1 MATGHQSNDKQSGA
15 RQGSEQ
21 AGDDWGVGQLT
32 DAAMEQGRTLLDSA
46 REQATGFVDQRKND
60 AAESVVGL
68 ANSLRES
75 GRAFEDLPQVR
86 GLVDSAAGGIEQFAD
101 TIRQRTVGDMLNDV
115 EDIVRRRPMT
125 VAVAT
130 MVAGFFVAR
139 FIKASADNARAAE
152 RQRSGAGRSRR
163 QSQA

>member
-1 MATGHQSNDKQSGA
+1 MATGQSSDNQSGA
-15 RQGSEQ
+15 RQGSANQ
-21 AGDDWGVGQLT
+21 GDEWGVGQLT
-32 DAAMEQGRTLLDSA
+32 DAAMEQGRNLLDSA
-46 REQATGFVDQRKND
+46 KEQASGFVDQRKND
-60 AAESVVGL
+60 AAQSVVGL

-86 GLVDSAAGGIEQFAD
+86 TLVDTAAGGIEQFAD
-101 TIRQRTVGDMLNDV
+101 TIRERSVNDMLNDV

-130 MVAGFFVAR
+130 LAAGFLLAR
-139 FIKASADNARAAE
+139 FIKASAENARDMGRTAN
-152 RQRSGAGRSRR
+152 GGGRSRR